1 MIIHNVKTTVRTRDL
16 AREMVKSG
24 QASKMFDNGK
34 EAGKKRW
41 SVLMDKTIARSPS
54 SIKGLMSKRHHDFG
68 FVPNGKGFSVPVM
81 SKRTKLATLAKTK
94 TVNWAI

>member
-34 EAGKKRW
+34 TAGAKRW
-41 SVLMDKTIARSPS
+41 SVLIDKNIARLPS
-54 SIKGLMSKRHHDFG
+54 SIKGLMSKRHQDFG
-68 FVPNGKGFSVPVM
+68 FVKNGKGIDIPVM

-94 TVNWAI
+94 IINWVN